1 MACLEEVNSFLGKF
15 YTVWRSGR
23 DASLFLESHAGQAC
37 VSLRV
42 GLGFYHEHKEQP
54 NFKKKTMSPCKKRR
68 RERRAAAAAAKLVV
82 SDTEQAS
89 DTLCDESDNN
99 DTANHECVAIEETVC
114 VDDTSEGLS
123 IHESTVADEAVC
135 LEDKDENCDV
145 YVFTYWDTQKTS
157 DLKEAVGYIGGAL
170 TNSLEFH
177 NVTVADRSFRI
188 ATVRKMEDNEVEV
201 HVKIKKN
208 VRLIDTSARRI
219 QTPYKVENLIYI
231 SLKRII
237 R

>member
-1 MACLEEVNSFLGKF
+1 M
-15 YTVWRSGR
+15 
-23 DASLFLESHAGQAC
+23 
-37 VSLRV
+37 
-42 GLGFYHEHKEQP
+42 
-54 NFKKKTMSPCKKRR
+54 
-68 RERRAAAAAAKLVV
+68 
-82 SDTEQAS
+82 
-89 DTLCDESDNN
+89 
-99 DTANHECVAIEETVC
+99 NHECVAIEETVC
-114 VDDTSEGLS
+114 VADTSEGLS

-177 NVTVADRSFRI
+177 NVTVADRSFSI

-208 VRLIDTSARRI
+208 ARLIYTSARRI
-219 QTPYKVENLIYI
+219 QTPYEVENPIYI